1 MLDEEYKL
9 SQNKRMIMIII
20 WNVIYPIK
28 MMSVKG
34 FTRTRKNITAKLF

>member
-1 MLDEEYKL
+1 MLEEEYKL
-9 SQNKRMIMIII
+9 PQNKRMIIIII

-34 FTRTRKNITAKLF
+34 FTRTRTNITAKLF